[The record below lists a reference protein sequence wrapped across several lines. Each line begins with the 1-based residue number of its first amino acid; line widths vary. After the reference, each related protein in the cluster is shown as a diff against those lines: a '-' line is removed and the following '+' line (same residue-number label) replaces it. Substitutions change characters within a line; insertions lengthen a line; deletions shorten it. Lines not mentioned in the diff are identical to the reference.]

1 LNLFSCATS
10 RELEDE
16 AVSVY
21 KKLRIKKEG
30 HGYCRTPILF
40 GRGDRF
46 ELETFG
52 FLSPRFEKESKK
64 KALPKKA

>member
-1 LNLFSCATS
+1 
-10 RELEDE
+10 
-16 AVSVY
+16 
-21 KKLRIKKEG
+21 LRIKKEG

>member
-1 LNLFSCATS
+1 VPLLGSLKTK
-10 RELEDE
+10 R
-16 AVSVY
+16 Y
-21 KKLRIKKEG
+21 QYIKKLRIKKEG